1 MPAKIP
7 ILQPMDQ
14 GIISTFKSYYLRNT
28 FHSAVA
34 AIDSDGSDGSG
45 QKYGKLPRKDL
56 PSRYHLRTLVIYE
69 KGRYINVNRS
79 LEEVNSNPHGWLEGG
94 SRPQE
99 EVTSDV
105 KENSKRTRVRSLKTC
120 LHCCNLTIKL

>member
-69 KGRYINVNRS
+69 KGRYTS
-79 LEEVNSNPHGWLEGG
+79 EQAYMHCSKQPFWLELHLLTFYLFLTA
-94 SRPQE
+94 SSQP
-99 EVTSDV
+99 
-105 KENSKRTRVRSLKTC
+105 RV
-120 LHCCNLTIKL
+120 